1 MMTGR
6 TRKSPAGELTPP
18 ASASTPTATKMPD
31 LKVKDESEYEEAWK
45 EFYPTLNGSITAS
58 QFRQVMGELGE
69 MVTDREVDELMG
81 SVDGE
86 EKITCKLFKINKRL
100 RHKD

>member
-1 MMTGR
+1 MDR
-6 TRKSPAGELTPP
+6 L
-18 ASASTPTATKMPD
+18 
-31 LKVKDESEYEEAWK
+31 
-45 EFYPTLNGSITAS
+45 
-58 QFRQVMGELGE
+58 LGE